1 MTWTCCFFYLVLKL
15 KVYVAIKDWQLKQLL
30 LMFKVHSEVFME
42 TKTVCMFV
50 FDA

>member
-1 MTWTCCFFYLVLKL
+1 MTWTCCFFICPEI

-42 TKTVCMFV
+42 TKTFCMFV